1 MKKLIIDRKKL
12 QLELENAQRLDVDIS
27 KKLKSIKEVKFT
39 IDYSALKERLQELL
53 ISLNDVSFA
62 DVVDEFFVTHRT
74 LSDIYCIRHY
84 TEKEINLEEEALKEE
99 QRVNRKKK
107 GLISFLLRFVNFKHY
122 KSSFFRKFILRFN
135 LKNMSDESGSDNN
148 MVVFKNNLYYS
159 LIPIINEK
167 NRQRILYRSNK

>member
-1 MKKLIIDRKKL
+1 MKSQLIAISHLLAQYSYKKTLLL
-12 QLELENAQRLDVDIS
+12 QKNPLL
-27 KKLKSIKEVKFT
+27 KEVKFT

-107 GLISFLLRFVNFKHY
+107 
-122 KSSFFRKFILRFN
+122 
-135 LKNMSDESGSDNN
+135 
-148 MVVFKNNLYYS
+148 
-159 LIPIINEK
+159 
-167 NRQRILYRSNK
+167 